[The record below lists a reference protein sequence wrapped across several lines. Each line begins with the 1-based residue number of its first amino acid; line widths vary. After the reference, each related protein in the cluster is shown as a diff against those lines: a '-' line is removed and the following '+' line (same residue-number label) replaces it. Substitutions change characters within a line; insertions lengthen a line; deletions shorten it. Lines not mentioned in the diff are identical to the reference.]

1 MNPNVK
7 RYHDIKTR
15 AKAIGQSIRL
25 LARERGIAGTSLWNW
40 DKKNFEPKNSKL
52 DLIDDELTKHEIR
65 ALRALL
71 ERFGS
76 ADLILLIA
84 ARAPAVAAMLNQ
96 NEPAPG
102 GHLATASG

>member
-7 RYHDIKTR
+7 RYHAIKAR
-15 AKAIGQSIRL
+15 AKVIGLSVRL
-25 LARERGIAGTSLWNW
+25 LAAARGIAGTSLWNW
-40 DKKNFEPKNSKL
+40 DKKNFEPKSSKL
-52 DLIDDELTKHEIR
+52 DLIDEELTHHEVR

-84 ARAPAVAAMLNQ
+84 ARAPAVAVALNHEQ
-96 NEPAPG
+96 TPVGQMVAAG
-102 GHLATASG
+102 G